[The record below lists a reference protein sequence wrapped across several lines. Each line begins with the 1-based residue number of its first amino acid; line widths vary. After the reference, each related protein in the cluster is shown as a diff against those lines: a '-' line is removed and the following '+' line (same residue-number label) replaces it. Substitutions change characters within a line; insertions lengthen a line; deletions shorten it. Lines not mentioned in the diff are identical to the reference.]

1 MGKSGKEPVLALREM
16 KSETYLGGALAITRH
31 ISKFCD
37 KAYLLT
43 MLGEKKEF
51 LTDIKKNFEKNV
63 SFDFIKKTNSPTI
76 FKKRFVDYISN
87 NKVLGVY
94 NINDDPLIEKD
105 ENTLNKK
112 LKKFYTIMIL

>member
-43 MLGEKKEF
+43 ILGEKK
-51 LTDIKKNFEKNV
+51 NF
-63 SFDFIKKTNSPTI
+63 
-76 FKKRFVDYISN
+76 
-87 NKVLGVY
+87 
-94 NINDDPLIEKD
+94 
-105 ENTLNKK
+105 
-112 LKKFYTIMIL
+112 